1 MSPFICHLRYAAT
14 ALLLLVCASLSRAE
28 TEPAAAWQA
37 EEFQLNQAPL
47 SELSG
52 LAASG
57 AFPGYFWA
65 HNDSGDRPRLYL
77 IKPGEDA
84 LASAAVRGA
93 SAADWEDM
101 ASFSEG
107 DQHYLLVGDIGD
119 NLAIRPMIDIYLL
132 EEGGSIEAPSVTLLR
147 RYTLTFDGGP
157 RDVEGL
163 AVDTEHAMVY
173 LLSKRETHPT
183 LYRFAL
189 DSLPGRPLLLS
200 PLGTVRSL
208 PTPATHSAQKRGE
221 ITQHSPTAMDFSAD
235 GRAAVI
241 ATLGESYYFSRQPG
255 QSWLD
260 ALNAPPRA
268 LQAPKLRQAESIA
281 LDRKGQGILLGSE
294 GLPTRLIHYQLPS
307 K

>member
-1 MSPFICHLRYAAT
+1 MFQLLCPLRSCAT
-14 ALLLLVCASLSRAE
+14 ALALLVCTGLSRAE
-28 TEPAAAWQA
+28 AEPAPTWQA
-37 EEFQLNQAPL
+37 EEFQLNQTPL

-107 DQHYLLVGDIGD
+107 DEHYLLVGDIGD
-119 NLAIRPMIDIYLL
+119 NLAIRPMVDIYLL
-132 EEGGSIEAPSVTLLR
+132 KEGGSIASPSATLVR
-147 RYTLTFDGGP
+147 RYTLSFDGGP
-157 RDVEGL
+157 RDIEGL
-163 AVDTEHAMVY
+163 AVDTEQAMVY

-183 LYRFAL
+183 LYRFPL
-189 DSLPGRPLLLS
+189 DSLPGQPLLLA

-208 PTPATHSAQKRGE
+208 PTPATHRAQKRGQ
-221 ITQHSPTAMDFSAD
+221 ITQHSPTALDFAAD
-235 GRAAVI
+235 GRAAVV
-241 ATLGESYYFSRQPG
+241 ATLGESYYFSRRPG

-260 ALNAPPRA
+260 ALNTSPQA
-268 LQAPKLRQAESIA
+268 LNAPKLRQAESIA
-281 LDRKGQGILLGSE
+281 LDRDGQHIILGSE
-294 GLPTRLIHYQLPS
+294 GLPTRLIRFQGPTQ
-307 K
+307 